1 MRKKSAK
8 RAAALFMAM
17 ALTFTSVGVQSITA
31 KAEQTET
38 VEENILKL
46 DMDENGYLTPTEESQ
61 EMLTKLGDESLEN
74 QKFSWD
80 NVTAYFVLTDRFLN
94 GDSSNDNSYGRGL
107 NKDGSP
113 MTGLNYKTNPGTF
126 HGGDL
131 KGLTSKVTDGYFNE
145 LGVNAIWITA
155 PYEQIHG
162 FTSGNDEGGNAEG
175 SNGKGFPYYSY
186 HGYWTLD
193 YTNIDA
199 NMGTA
204 KDFETFVDSCHEKGI
219 RVIMDIVLNHTGYI
233 TIKDCIDLGMTD
245 AINSSAEAYYYGNVN
260 NLSGGG
266 VESKKYYNLNSDDW
280 ANKWWGTKFVRVSS
294 DYKGYQNVGESAG
307 LTSTLCGLPD
317 VYTESTT
324 EVPLPP
330 HLKNMWTAQGRYEKE
345 VAELDAFFQKTNLP
359 RTPRNYIVK
368 WLTDYVR
375 EYGVDGFRC
384 DTAAHVDLESWK
396 VLKEQSV
403 AALKEWRENNKG
415 KKPGADWTDEFWMTG
430 ESWGHGVN
438 KDDYYTKSG
447 FDSMINFGFPKN
459 GNLSTIDST
468 YTSYASAINN
478 DEDFNVLSYLS
489 SHDHDDGIGV
499 FGSSNI
505 KNLATSLLLSPG
517 GVQIYY
523 GNELNRPLDW
533 TERFGSQYK
542 DQRYRSDMNWD
553 NYDKTVLAHWQKLGR
568 FRNKHLSVGAGQHE
582 KLDGDVYTFSR
593 TYHLEEED
601 EDKVVVA
608 LPGKAGTFAIS
619 VGDVFEDGESIT
631 DYYSGQ
637 KYEVSGGKV
646 SVTCDANGV
655 ILLEGSGI
663 VKPSVGAKAK
673 GGDGYKT
680 DTIDVTLK
688 ANKVTDTYYTIIDQT
703 NPNGIKKAYTAD
715 QVIKIGGATAYDEET
730 KLILEGKSEDGSTV
744 KKEVTFKRS
753 SEPIIS
759 DGLCVK
765 VSKKDFSKAPY
776 IYVYDSETSKT
787 ELNGKWPG
795 AAMEDD
801 GDSWSYTYEDEGL
814 DSAVFILSQD
824 GWRSTADMQP
834 GITFT
839 GGVEYSKTTGKTTA
853 IPVGEPGR
861 VDIKYVDESGKELK
875 SIYRV
880 GVVGKAY
887 TTYPAEIDGYTLKET
902 PSNATGTFATSGT
915 VKYVYSN
922 GVTPP
927 PDEKEITIEMV
938 EEAFTY
944 DGTAKEPKVV
954 VKEGTTELKKGTDYV
969 LNYNNNVDAANAD
982 DASKAPTVIVKGAGT
997 YQNNEKLNKTF
1008 NFTIQPKA
1016 INTTGIT
1023 VSDVT
1028 GCVYTGKAFTPSVT
1042 IKDNDATI
1050 ASSNY
1055 ELSYSDNVHAGTAI
1069 ITIKGKGNYTGEL
1082 QKEFTIEKADAPANK
1097 PNTRIAADKDKRTLS
1112 QLSLP
1117 EGWQWKNGNMELKLG
1132 EEIQATVEY
1141 YGSDKDDYKTIS
1153 VEVTVFQTD
1162 CNHEGTIKTEDKKAT
1177 CVENGY
1183 TGRKICTKCDV
1194 VIEEGT
1200 VEQATGQHTG
1210 GTATCTKKK
1219 KCTVCNQEYG
1229 EIDSS
1234 KHTGGTA
1241 TCVKGKVCTECG
1253 QEYGDKDMNNHIGGQ
1268 CTENAVK
1275 ATCMK
1280 EGYSGDICCNS
1291 CGEVIS
1297 TGHQTAKMEHQWNQ
1311 GQITTQPTATTDGV
1325 RTYTCEVCHTPKTE
1339 TIAATGGKNQ
1349 ENQKPENQQPGNQTP
1364 GGQKP
1369 ENQTPGNQTPGGQTP
1384 TDSTQQKIVYVTT
1397 DESAIESGDT
1407 ITDSAKTTYRVTN
1420 DEIGNREVEYVVSR
1434 IKSEKVVVPDQ
1445 VVVNGKSYKVT
1456 AVAESA
1462 FKDKRSLKSVEI
1474 GKNVEVIE
1482 KNAFNGCKNLSEV
1495 VVSGNV
1501 TTIQDKA
1508 FYKCNSLKSITIPSK
1523 VGKIGKQAFYGC
1535 KKLKEI
1541 TIKSTKLTRGKI
1553 GNNAFKGIPSNATVK
1568 VPKSKLSAYKK
1579 LLREKGLSTKVKIK
1593 K

>member
-61 EMLTKLGDESLEN
+61 EMLTKLENESLEN

-80 NVTAYFVLTDRFLN
+80 NATVYFVLTDRFLN
-94 GDSSNDNSYGRGL
+94 SDKSNDHSYGRGL
-107 NKDGSP
+107 QADGKTP
-113 MTGLNYKTNPGTF
+113 VDGLDTYTNPGTF

-131 KGLTSKVTDGYFNE
+131 DGLTQKVNEGYFTD

-162 FTSGNDEGGNAEG
+162 YTSGNVNSNNADQYPDPQK
-175 SNGKGFPYYSY
+175 KGFPYYSY

-193 YTNIDA
+193 YTNIDE
-199 NMGTA
+199 NMGNEQ
-204 KDFETFVDSCHEKGI
+204 DFEEFVDSCHSKGI
-219 RVIMDIVLNHTGYI
+219 RVVMDVVMNHVGY
-233 TIKDCIDLGMTD
+233 TTMQD
-245 AINSSAEAYYYGNVN
+245 AVDYGFDGALKGDWRTYYYGNATY
-260 NLSGGG
+260 LMGG
-266 VESKKYYNLNSDDW
+266 EPECSNYWDLNSSAW
-280 ANKWWGTKFVRVSS
+280 SNWWGPGFVRA
-294 DYKGYQNVGESAG
+294 DYPGYTKEQGGELRG
-307 LTSTLCGLPD
+307 GLCGLPD
-317 VYTESTT
+317 VMTEKDAS
-324 EVPLPP
+324 EVQTPPL
-330 HLKNMWTAQGRYEKE
+330 LVTKWTKEGRLAKE
-345 VAELDAFFQKTNLP
+345 QKELDDFFAKTGYKKQP
-359 RTPRNYIVK
+359 RYYIIK
-368 WLTDYVR
+368 WLTDWVR

-384 DTAAHVDLESWK
+384 DTAKHVDLDAWND
-396 VLKEQSV
+396 LKTE
-403 AALKEWRENNKG
+403 ADKALKEWRTNNPN
-415 KKPGADWTDEFWMTG
+415 KPGAQWTDDFWMTG
-430 ESWGHGVN
+430 EAWGHGA
-438 KDDYYTKSG
+438 TKSAFHTSGG
-447 FDSMINFGFPKN
+447 FDSMINFQFDKS
-459 GNLSTIDST
+459 GNLAKMEET
-468 YTSYASAINN
+468 YKGFAASINSDPN
-478 DEDFNVLSYLS
+478 YNVLSYIS
-489 SHDHDDGIGV
+489 SHDDGQYNTAGV
-499 FGSSNI
+499 WS
-505 KNLATSLLLSPG
+505 ATDEHNMDLGTCLLLAPG

-523 GNELNRPLDW
+523 GNEVNRGLGW
-533 TERFGSQYK
+533 TDFFTGSDYL
-542 DQRYRSDMNWD
+542 DQRYRTDMDWN
-553 NYDKTVLAHWQKLGR
+553 NVNTKVLAHWQKVGQ
-568 FRNKHLSVGAGQHE
+568 FRNKHLSVGAGQHQ

-608 LPGKAGTFAIS
+608 FPGAAGTFNIS
-619 VGDVFEDGESIT
+619 VGDVFADGEAIT
-631 DYYSGQ
+631 DYYSGE

-703 NPNGIKKAYTAD
+703 NPKGIKKSYTAD

-730 KLILEGKSEDGSTV
+730 KLILEGKSEEDGSTV

-765 VSKKDFSKAPY
+765 VSKTEFSSAPN

-787 ELNGKWPG
+787 ALNGKWPG

-801 GDSWSYTYEDEGL
+801 GDSWSYTYEGEGL
-814 DSAVFILSQD
+814 DSAVFILSQ
-824 GWRSTADMQP
+824 GTWRSTADMQP
-834 GITFT
+834 GISFT
-839 GGVEYSKTTGKTTA
+839 GGVEYSKATGKTTA
-853 IPVGEPGR
+853 IPIGDPGR
-861 VDIKYVDESGKELK
+861 VDIKYVDESGKVLK

-880 GVVGKAY
+880 GVVGKEY

-944 DGTAKEPKVV
+944 DGTEKKPRVI
-954 VKEGTTELKKGTDYV
+954 VKENSTVLSEGTDYE
-969 LNYNNNVDAANAD
+969 LTYENNVNAANAEA
-982 DASKAPTVIVKGAGT
+982 ASKAPTVIVKGKGNYA
-997 YQNNEKLNKTF
+997 NNEKLNKTF
-1008 NFTIQPKA
+1008 T
-1016 INTTGIT
+1016 
-1023 VSDVT
+1023 
-1028 GCVYTGKAFTPSVT
+1028 
-1042 IKDNDATI
+1042 
-1050 ASSNY
+1050 
-1055 ELSYSDNVHAGTAI
+1055 
-1069 ITIKGKGNYTGEL
+1069 
-1082 QKEFTIEKADAPANK
+1082 FTIEKANAPANK
-1097 PNTRIAADKDKRTLS
+1097 PNTRMAADKDIRTLS
-1112 QLSLP
+1112 QLALP
-1117 EGWQWKNGNMELKLG
+1117 EGWQWKYGNTELTVG
-1132 EEIQATVEY
+1132 EEIEAAAEY
-1141 YGSDKDDYKTIS
+1141 CGSDKDNYKTVS
-1153 VEVTVFQTD
+1153 VMIIVVQTN
-1162 CNHEGTIKTEDKKAT
+1162 CNHEGTTRTEDKPAT
-1177 CVENGY
+1177 CVEAGY
-1183 TGRKICTKCDV
+1183 TGRKICTNCDV
-1194 VIEEGT
+1194 VLEEGT
-1200 VEQATGQHTG
+1200 VLKATGQHTG
-1210 GTATCTKKK
+1210 GTATCTTRK

-1229 EIDSS
+1229 EVDSS

-1241 TCVKGKVCTECG
+1241 TCVKGKVCTACG
-1253 QEYGDKDMNNHIGGQ
+1253 QEYGEVDSHNHVGGQ
-1268 CTENAVK
+1268 QIKDVVS
-1275 ATCMK
+1275 ATCVT
-1280 EGYSGDICCNS
+1280 EGYSGNVYCKS
-1291 CGEVIS
+1291 CDEIIS
-1297 TGHQTAKMEHQWNQ
+1297 RGQKTAKTEHQWDQ
-1311 GQITTQPTATTDGV
+1311 GQITTQATATTDGV
-1325 RTYTCEVCHTPKTE
+1325 RTYTCLVCKETKTE
-1339 TIAATGGKNQ
+1339 KIAATGEEKLGEEK
-1349 ENQKPENQQPGNQTP
+1349 PGNQTP
-1364 GGQKP
+1364 GNQTPGS
-1369 ENQTPGNQTPGGQTP
+1369 QTPGNQTPGGQTS
-1384 TDSTQQKIVYVTT
+1384 TDATQQKTVYVTT

-1420 DEIGNREVEYVVSR
+1420 DEVGSREVEYVVSR
-1434 IKSEKVVVPDQ
+1434 IKSEKVVVPDE

-1495 VVSGNV
+1495 VISSNV
-1501 TTIQDKA
+1501 TAIQDKA

-1541 TIKSTKLTRGKI
+1541 TIKSTKLTSGKI
-1553 GNNAFKGIPSNATVK
+1553 GKNAFKGVASNATVK
-1568 VPKSKLSAYKK
+1568 VPKNKMSAYKK